1 MLTSKLSNFKK
12 SLHLWWT
19 FRFLPCLSNLKPTH
33 YFQQLFS
40 ECKNHLLQP
49 ELMLML
55 STGRILEAAALGSD
69 LCCAQIVKTT
79 TPLLI
84 ETYNKQ
90 TQVWSCT
97 LKCYF
102 ISKFCLINSS
112 ECLRK
117 KKYGC
122 IEKTDF
128 DETVSFVISHRSIY
142 PNTTFLAVF

>member
-97 LKCYF
+97 LRCNF
-102 ISKFCLINSS
+102 
-112 ECLRK
+112 
-117 KKYGC
+117 
-122 IEKTDF
+122 
-128 DETVSFVISHRSIY
+128 ISHRSIY